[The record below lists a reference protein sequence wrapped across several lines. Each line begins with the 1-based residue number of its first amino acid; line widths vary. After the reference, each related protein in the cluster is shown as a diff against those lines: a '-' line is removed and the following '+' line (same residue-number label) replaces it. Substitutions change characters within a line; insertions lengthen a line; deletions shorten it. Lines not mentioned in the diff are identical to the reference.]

1 MKKAVRIRTVSQWRL
16 LKQLND
22 YLGKRKVPEEV
33 MRKIYHILCS
43 KELGKKGFLVLCL
56 DKLNDDWYGI
66 EEAVGMYP
74 NKIKVKEDIDEILTR
89 SRRGKFRSWYVS
101 YIKIGSQKIP
111 LIYTTKKQS
120 DYRRNEA

>member
-16 LKQLND
+16 LKQLNN

-33 MRKIYHILCS
+33 MRKIYYILCS

-89 SRRGKFRSWYVS
+89 SRRGKLRSWYVS

>member
-1 MKKAVRIRTVSQWRL
+1 MTKAVRIRTVSQWRL
-16 LKQLND
+16 LKQLNN

-33 MRKIYHILCS
+33 MRKIHHILCS

-101 YIKIGSQKIP
+101 YIKMDSQKIP

>member
-1 MKKAVRIRTVSQWRL
+1 MKKAVRIRTVSQWHL

-22 YLGKRKVPEEV
+22 YLGKRTVPEEV

-89 SRRGKFRSWYVS
+89 SRRGKLRSWYVS

>member
-1 MKKAVRIRTVSQWRL
+1 
-16 LKQLND
+16 
-22 YLGKRKVPEEV
+22 
-33 MRKIYHILCS
+33 
-43 KELGKKGFLVLCL
+43 
-56 DKLNDDWYGI
+56 
-66 EEAVGMYP
+66 MYP

-101 YIKIGSQKIP
+101 YIKMDSQKIP

>member
-1 MKKAVRIRTVSQWRL
+1 MKKAIRIRTVSQWHL

-89 SRRGKFRSWYVS
+89 SRRGKLRSWYVS

>member
-16 LKQLND
+16 LKQLNN

-89 SRRGKFRSWYVS
+89 SRRGKLRSWYVS

>member
-1 MKKAVRIRTVSQWRL
+1 MTKAVRIRTVSQWHL

-33 MRKIYHILCS
+33 MRKIHHILCS

-89 SRRGKFRSWYVS
+89 SRRGKLRSWYVS

>member
-1 MKKAVRIRTVSQWRL
+1 MTKAVRIRTVSQWHL

-89 SRRGKFRSWYVS
+89 SRRGKLRSWYVS

>member
-1 MKKAVRIRTVSQWRL
+1 MKKAIRIRTVSQWYL

-89 SRRGKFRSWYVS
+89 SRRGKLRSWYVS

>member
-1 MKKAVRIRTVSQWRL
+1 MKKAIRIRTVSQWRL

-89 SRRGKFRSWYVS
+89 SKRGKFRSWYVS

>member
-16 LKQLND
+16 LKQLNN

-33 MRKIYHILCS
+33 MRKIYYILCS

-89 SRRGKFRSWYVS
+89 SKRGKFRSWYVS

>member
-1 MKKAVRIRTVSQWRL
+1 
-16 LKQLND
+16 
-22 YLGKRKVPEEV
+22 
-33 MRKIYHILCS
+33 
-43 KELGKKGFLVLCL
+43 
-56 DKLNDDWYGI
+56 
-66 EEAVGMYP
+66 MYP

-89 SRRGKFRSWYVS
+89 SRRGKLRSWYVS

>member
-33 MRKIYHILCS
+33 MRKIYYILCS

>member
-1 MKKAVRIRTVSQWRL
+1 MTKAVRIRTVSQWHL

-33 MRKIYHILCS
+33 MRKIHHILCS

-74 NKIKVKEDIDEILTR
+74 NKIKMKEDIDEIRTR
-89 SRRGKFRSWYVS
+89 SKRGKFRSWYVS

>member
-16 LKQLND
+16 LKQLNN

-33 MRKIYHILCS
+33 MRTIYYILCS

-89 SRRGKFRSWYVS
+89 SKRGKFRSWYVS

>member
-1 MKKAVRIRTVSQWRL
+1 MTKAVRIRTVSQWHL

-33 MRKIYHILCS
+33 MRKIHHILCS

-89 SRRGKFRSWYVS
+89 SRRGKLRSWYVS
-101 YIKIGSQKIP
+101 YIKMGSQKIP

>member
-33 MRKIYHILCS
+33 MRKIYYILCS

-89 SRRGKFRSWYVS
+89 SRRGKLRSWYVS

>member
-1 MKKAVRIRTVSQWRL
+1 MKKAVRIRTVSQWHL

-33 MRKIYHILCS
+33 MSKIYHILCS

-66 EEAVGMYP
+66 EEADGMYP

-101 YIKIGSQKIP
+101 YIKMDSQKIP

>member
-1 MKKAVRIRTVSQWRL
+1 MKKAIRIRTVSQWHL

-56 DKLNDDWYGI
+56 DKLKDDWYGI

-89 SRRGKFRSWYVS
+89 SRRGKLRSWYVS
-101 YIKIGSQKIP
+101 YIKMDSQKIP

>member
-1 MKKAVRIRTVSQWRL
+1 MKKAVRIRTVSQWHL

-33 MRKIYHILCS
+33 MRKIHHILCS

-89 SRRGKFRSWYVS
+89 SRRGKLRSWYVS
-101 YIKIGSQKIP
+101 YIKMGSQKIP

>member
-89 SRRGKFRSWYVS
+89 SRRGKLRSWYVS

>member
-1 MKKAVRIRTVSQWRL
+1 MKKAIRIRTVSQWRL

-74 NKIKVKEDIDEILTR
+74 NKIKMKEDIDEIRTR
-89 SRRGKFRSWYVS
+89 SKRGKFRSWYVS

>member
-1 MKKAVRIRTVSQWRL
+1 MKKAVRIRTVSQWHL

-33 MRKIYHILCS
+33 MRKIHHILCS

-89 SRRGKFRSWYVS
+89 SRRGKLRSWYVS

>member
-1 MKKAVRIRTVSQWRL
+1 MKKAIRIRTVSQWRL
-16 LKQLND
+16 LKQLNN

-33 MRKIYHILCS
+33 MRKIYYILCS

-89 SRRGKFRSWYVS
+89 SRRGKLRSWYVS

>member
-1 MKKAVRIRTVSQWRL
+1 MTKAVRIRTVSQWHL

-33 MRKIYHILCS
+33 MRKIYYILCS

-89 SRRGKFRSWYVS
+89 SRRGKLRSWYVS

>member
-1 MKKAVRIRTVSQWRL
+1 MKKAIRIRTVSQWHL

-33 MRKIYHILCS
+33 MRKIHHILCS

-101 YIKIGSQKIP
+101 YIKMDSQKIP

>member
-1 MKKAVRIRTVSQWRL
+1 MTKAVRIRTVSQWHL

-89 SRRGKFRSWYVS
+89 SKRGKFRSWYVS
-101 YIKIGSQKIP
+101 YIKMDSQKIP

>member
-1 MKKAVRIRTVSQWRL
+1 MKKAIRIRTVSQWRL
-16 LKQLND
+16 LKQLNN

-33 MRKIYHILCS
+33 MRKIYYILCS

-89 SRRGKFRSWYVS
+89 SRRGKLRSWYVS
-101 YIKIGSQKIP
+101 YIKMDSQKIP

>member
-1 MKKAVRIRTVSQWRL
+1 MTKAVRIRTVSQWHL

-33 MRKIYHILCS
+33 MRKIHHILCS

-89 SRRGKFRSWYVS
+89 SRRGKLRSWYVS
-101 YIKIGSQKIP
+101 YIKMDSQKIP

>member
-1 MKKAVRIRTVSQWRL
+1 MKKAVRIRTVSQWHL

-101 YIKIGSQKIP
+101 YIKMDSQKIP

>member
-1 MKKAVRIRTVSQWRL
+1 MKKAIRIRTVSQWHL

-33 MRKIYHILCS
+33 MRKIYYILCS

-89 SRRGKFRSWYVS
+89 SRRGKLRSWYVS

>member
-1 MKKAVRIRTVSQWRL
+1 MKKAVRIRTVSQWHL

-74 NKIKVKEDIDEILTR
+74 NKIKVKEDVDEILTR
-89 SRRGKFRSWYVS
+89 SRRGKLRSWYVS

-111 LIYTTKKQS
+111 LIYTTKKQN

>member
-1 MKKAVRIRTVSQWRL
+1 MKKAIRIRTVSQWHL

>member
-1 MKKAVRIRTVSQWRL
+1 MKKAIRIRTVSQWHL

-56 DKLNDDWYGI
+56 DKLKDDWYGI

-89 SRRGKFRSWYVS
+89 SRRGKLRSWYVS

>member
-1 MKKAVRIRTVSQWRL
+1 MKKAIRIRTVSQWHL

-33 MRKIYHILCS
+33 MRKIHHILCS

>member
-1 MKKAVRIRTVSQWRL
+1 MTKAVRIRTVSQWHL

-33 MRKIYHILCS
+33 MRKIHHILCS

-101 YIKIGSQKIP
+101 YIKMDSQKIP

>member
-16 LKQLND
+16 LKQLNN

-33 MRKIYHILCS
+33 MRKIYYILCS

-89 SRRGKFRSWYVS
+89 SRRGKLRSWYVS
-101 YIKIGSQKIP
+101 YIKIGSQNIP

>member
-1 MKKAVRIRTVSQWRL
+1 MKKAVRIRTVSQWHL

-89 SRRGKFRSWYVS
+89 SRRRKFRSWYVS
-101 YIKIGSQKIP
+101 YIKMDSQKIP

>member
-1 MKKAVRIRTVSQWRL
+1 MTKAVRIRTVSQWHL

-33 MRKIYHILCS
+33 MRKIHHILCS

-89 SRRGKFRSWYVS
+89 CRRGKFRSWYVS
-101 YIKIGSQKIP
+101 YIKMDSQKIP

>member
-16 LKQLND
+16 LKQLNN

-33 MRKIYHILCS
+33 MRKIYYILCS

-89 SRRGKFRSWYVS
+89 SRRGKLRSWYVS
-101 YIKIGSQKIP
+101 YIKMDSQKIP